1 MRLTKNIISREEAL
15 AICPGYVAW
24 IEGAYKQDQH
34 DLFEPIMRSFE
45 QPRKGQTGIT
55 YLDGQYIRI
64 TVVSVKSDCIQAVD
78 GPVVRVGN
86 GEATWRCDG
95 DKYAYL
101 YPVGTEACRRAVD
114 AVLAGAV

>member
-15 AICPGYVAW
+15 TICPGYVAW
-24 IEGAYKQDQH
+24 VEGDYKQSGHNARANEQH
-34 DLFEPIMRSFE
+34 NLFEPIMRSFE

-55 YLDGQYIRI
+55 YLDGQYVRI

-86 GEATWRCDG
+86 GEA
-95 DKYAYL
+95 YL
-101 YPVGTEACRRAVD
+101 A
-114 AVLAGAV
+114 L

>member
-1 MRLTKNIISREEAL
+1 MRLTKNIITREEAL

-24 IEGAYKQDQH
+24 IESKGEDRY
-34 DLFEPIMRSFE
+34 DLFEPVMRSFE
-45 QPRKGQTGIT
+45 QPRKGQTGVT
-55 YLDGQYIRI
+55 YFDGQYVRI
-64 TVVSVKSDCIQAVD
+64 TVTSVDNDCIQAVD

-101 YPVGTEACRRAVD
+101 DPIGTAACRKAVD
-114 AVLAGAV
+114 AVLAGVV